1 VRGQAALAV
10 AAWAFDDWAHEL
22 FAVMRAA
29 NKRAEELARR
39 LGMQWVGETNK
50 YYGLRPQEFRLQPP
64 DLIAANN
71 R

>member
-1 VRGQAALAV
+1 
-10 AAWAFDDWAHEL
+10 
-22 FAVMRAA
+22 MRAA

-50 YYGLRPQEFRLQPP
+50 YYGPRPQEFRLQPP
-64 DLIAANN
+64 DLIAAND